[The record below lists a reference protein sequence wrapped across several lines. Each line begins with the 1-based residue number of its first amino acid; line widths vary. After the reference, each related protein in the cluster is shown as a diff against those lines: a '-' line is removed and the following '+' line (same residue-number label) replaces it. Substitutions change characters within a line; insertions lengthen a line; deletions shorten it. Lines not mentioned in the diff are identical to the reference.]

1 MSTQQHNRPTVND
14 LIRLTVE
21 TRKAQRMFFDTRDTS
36 WLAKAKELEKQLDEM
51 LEVITGKPI
60 IPKKESV
67 QQSIW

>member
-1 MSTQQHNRPTVND
+1 MTTQQHNRPTVND

-51 LEVITGKPI
+51 LEVITGKPVI
-60 IPKKESV
+60 NERKSN
-67 QQSIW
+67 QQSLF

>member
-36 WLAKAKELEKQLDEM
+36 WLAKAKKLEKQLDEM
-51 LEVITGKPI
+51 LEAITGKPVI
-60 IPKKESV
+60 NERKSN
-67 QQSIW
+67 QQSLF

>member
-1 MSTQQHNRPTVND
+1 MTTQQHNRPTVND

-51 LEVITGKPI
+51 LEVITGKPVI
-60 IPKKESV
+60 NERKSN
-67 QQSIW
+67 QQTLF